1 MSWNELLDIGREL
14 PDAKLDERLR
24 RLAINH
30 CCTVVYTSG
39 TNRPQR
45 GVMLSHDNLTWGS
58 KMVLGV
64 IRAPGFNR
72 LPVPGEEVIMSY
84 LPHSEIAS
92 QTVWY
97 STLLMRFWRSFC
109 APYVISNCVSLCL
122 RIFRDSSL
130 PNLTFLL
137 RSFWV
142 PLRSFCALFTLLYVF
157 LQYLHSLV
165 LRSDCSY

>member
-1 MSWNELLDIGREL
+1 VSWNELLDIGREL

-24 RLAINH
+24 RVAINH
-30 CCTVVYTSG
+30 CCTVVYTSGIVILFLIFLSILMMFFLMISG

-72 LPVPGEEVIMSY
+72 LPVPGEEIIMSY

-92 QTVWY
+92 QTV
-97 STLLMRFWRSFC
+97 R
-109 APYVISNCVSLCL
+109 ISEKL
-122 RIFRDSSL
+122 
-130 PNLTFLL
+130 
-137 RSFWV
+137 
-142 PLRSFCALFTLLYVF
+142 A
-157 LQYLHSLV
+157 
-165 LRSDCSY
+165 

>member
-24 RLAINH
+24 RVAINH
-30 CCTVVYTSG
+30 CCTVVYTSGIVLFKIFLSSLMMVFFLMISG

-72 LPVPGEEVIMSY
+72 LPVPGEEIIMSY

-92 QTVWY
+92 QTV
-97 STLLMRFWRSFC
+97 R
-109 APYVISNCVSLCL
+109 ISEKL
-122 RIFRDSSL
+122 
-130 PNLTFLL
+130 
-137 RSFWV
+137 
-142 PLRSFCALFTLLYVF
+142 A
-157 LQYLHSLV
+157 
-165 LRSDCSY
+165 